1 MIVAELWLPE
11 GVTRA
16 ASSLGGYNIET
27 GSAIV
32 VHTFHFHDKATKRR
46 AVVKIP
52 ADDSMSR
59 AQIEDMAANAFES
72 WLIDV
77 RIKANRG
84 KHAPSPEE
92 RKEVGRAIREFRL
105 YAAKRRESTNKHLY
119 YKGVDT

>member
-1 MIVAELWLPE
+1 MVGELWLPE

-27 GSAIV
+27 GGQIV
-32 VHTFHFHDKATKRR
+32 VHTFHFHDRATKRR

-52 ADDSMSR
+52 ADDSMSG

-77 RIKANRG
+77 RMKAARG

-105 YAAKRRESTNKHLY
+105 YAKKRRDSTSNRLY
-119 YKGVDT
+119 FKSSE